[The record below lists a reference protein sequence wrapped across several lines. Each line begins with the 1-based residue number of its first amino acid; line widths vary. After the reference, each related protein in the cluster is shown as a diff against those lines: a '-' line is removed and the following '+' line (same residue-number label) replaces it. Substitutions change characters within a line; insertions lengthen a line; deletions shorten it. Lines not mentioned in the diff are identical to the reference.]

1 MINLKDYNTM
11 INLNS
16 VLDNR
21 VIVKATMTSD
31 MKEHQL
37 NDSIVKQQLA
47 IKLGLE
53 FIEKKVGM
61 DKIGAVGDSGRIEYT
76 MEAWLFTEDQLK
88 ELIDRAYGEGYGE
101 GVDDGM
107 NK

>member
-1 MINLKDYNTM
+1 MELP
-11 INLNS
+11 LQ
-16 VLDNR
+16 NR

-47 IKLGLE
+47 VKLALE

-61 DKIGAVGDSGRIEYT
+61 DKIGTVGDSDIIEYT
-76 MEAWLFTEDQLK
+76 MEAWLFTKDQLA
-88 ELIDRAYGEGYGE
+88 ELINNAYGEGYNE

>member
-1 MINLKDYNTM
+1 MELP
-11 INLNS
+11 LQ
-16 VLDNR
+16 NR
-21 VIVKATMTSD
+21 VIAKATMTSD

-47 IKLGLE
+47 VKLALE
-53 FIEKKVGM
+53 FIDNNVGM
-61 DKIGAVGDSGRIEYT
+61 DKIGAVGDSDIIEYT
-76 MEAWLFTEDQLK
+76 MEAWLFTKDQLV
-88 ELIDRAYGEGYGE
+88 ELIDNVYGEGYNE